1 MCTAICERG
10 TQSIVTKIMK
20 EKQIYLTGLNGL
32 RAIAALSVVVAHIS
46 QEGIADF
53 GFPRLF
59 DLPMAGYGVT
69 LFFVISGFLITYL
82 LINEIKKTKTVN
94 VTKFYIRRILRIWP
108 IYYLFILVA
117 ILVLTFLMQSQPIL
131 VPELWYYIFFAA
143 NFPFIAQ
150 NGILILVH
158 YWSIGVEEQFY
169 LFWPW
174 VARFSKTKLL
184 KVAVLIL
191 ILLFAAKIAAWFVW
205 GAPSFVYR
213 FFMVTRFHCMMIGA
227 ISAILFASQNQLFIR
242 IFTHKFTQALAWFLF
257 FIMGFGLIHV
267 PAVIGQEVIAVVSV
281 SMILGQVIN
290 ERRLFNLE
298 RPVFDFVGKISYGI
312 YVIHPL
318 IVLLLSRLFKPLE
331 MNMFLKYV
339 LVYSSVIASTI
350 LLSWLSYKY
359 FEKPFLNLKT
369 KYMVVK
375 SSNSMLTKS

>member
-1 MCTAICERG
+1 MLILENK
-10 TQSIVTKIMK
+10 SEMK
-20 EKQIYLTGLNGL
+20 DKLIYLPGLNGL
-32 RAIAALSVVVAHIS
+32 RAIAALSVVFAHVS

-59 DLPMAGYGVT
+59 NLPMAGYGVT

-82 LINEIKKTKTVN
+82 LINEIKKTDTVS
-94 VTKFYIRRILRIWP
+94 VSKFYIRRILRIWP
-108 IYYLFILVA
+108 IYYLFILISV
-117 ILVLTFLMQSQPIL
+117 IVFSLLKQSHHIL

-174 VARFSKTKLL
+174 VVRFSKSKLL
-184 KVAVLIL
+184 KVAVVIL
-191 ILLFAAKIAAWFVW
+191 VLLFAAKIISWMAW
-205 GAPSFVYR
+205 GSTSLVYR

-227 ISAILFASQNQLFIR
+227 ISAILYASHHKLFI
-242 IFTHKFTQALAWFLF
+242 ALAGHKLTQTLAWLLF
-257 FIMGFGLIHV
+257 FLMGLGLVHV
-267 PAVIGQEVIAVVSV
+267 PAVIGQELIAFVSV
-281 SMILGQVIN
+281 SMILGQVMK
-290 ERRLFNLE
+290 EKRLFNLE
-298 RPVFDFVGKISYGI
+298 TPIFDFVGKISYGI

-331 MNMFLKYV
+331 MDILLKYV
-339 LVYSSVIASTI
+339 MVYISVIGATL
-350 LLSWLSYKY
+350 LLSWLSFKY
-359 FEKPFLNLKT
+359 FERLFLNLKT

-375 SSNSMLTKS
+375 SSNTMTI